1 MKRALLVGAGTLAGV
16 AALIT
21 LNPEATTT
29 TAAAATG
36 TSTATTSGSSTT
48 STTTATDGTYT
59 GSAVD
64 VGRGYGTVQ
73 VEVTVTGGKVVD
85 VTALAVPQN
94 DPRSAQISTQAVP
107 MLVQQAISA
116 QSSSIAGISGA
127 TYTSTGFA
135 ESLRSALVQAG
146 LA

>member
-48 STTTATDGTYT
+48 TTASATDGTYT

-94 DPRSAQISTQAVP
+94 DPRSAQISSYAVP
-107 MLVQQAISA
+107 TLVEQAISA
-116 QSSSIAGISGA
+116 QSSGIAGISGA
-127 TYTSTGFA
+127 TYTSNGFV